1 MEKNIRIGVG
11 ALAGVLLLRNLY
23 VILFNL
29 PDELDQGPAYR
40 IFYYHLPAYFTA
52 ACCYLTALITSVLY
66 LTKRNL
72 RYDAIAM
79 AATEVGLA
87 FAAVNLLTGMIWGR
101 IIWGIWWAWD
111 ARLTWALI
119 CWLVYFGYLMLRQAI
134 DDPTERAKNSAVLSI
149 FSFVSVAITYKAI
162 EWWRTQHPGPVLS
175 FRTGQQLIDPEM
187 ERMIYTNFFAL
198 ALLAFVMVTVRLNQ
212 ENLQRQIDGLRRR
225 AHAL

>member
-1 MEKNIRIGVG
+1 MGKNLRLGIGAV
-11 ALAGVLLLRNLY
+11 AGVMLLRNLY
-23 VILFNL
+23 VILFNM
-29 PDELDQGPAYR
+29 PDELEQGPIYR

-52 ACCYLTALITSVLY
+52 MCCYLTALIASALY
-66 LTKRNL
+66 LTKKNL

-87 FAAVNLLTGMIWGR
+87 FAAVNLITGMIWGR
-101 IIWGIWWAWD
+101 ISWGIWWAWD

-175 FRTGQQLIDPEM
+175 IRTGKQLIDPAM
-187 ERMIYTNFFAL
+187 EQMLYMNFL
-198 ALLAFVMVTVRLNQ
+198 ALGLLAIVMVTIRLNQ
-212 ENLQRQIDGLRRR
+212 EELQRQIDGLRRR
-225 AHAL
+225 AHAI